1 MKGGQAQM
9 RNNISFNVGTLILI
23 KKADQ
28 EFNFFDSIFGSLKG
42 KAKHFIE
49 SVKTFVNNRLDK
61 CVSLSQITQS
71 YQREWFECLGF
82 KEIPKERTLY
92 RDLERIGEKYCFV
105 VEKYQQLLKQKNLI
119 DNKQFIDF
127 SSAYFEGNKAEL
139 GARGYSRD
147 HEPGKKQITFGIETG
162 INGVPTGLTIQK
174 GNVQDKKHMK
184 FMLKLADKVLDKG
197 SLLIFDCGGNTE
209 ENKENII
216 ESEFNYLTLKPRH
229 RETYKK
235 YIEIYKKSQKEI
247 IYVNGIKYKC
257 AKLKDENV
265 KYIFHSKNLY
275 KKLRRNRNK
284 KFQKALLKGDKILAK
299 INKGKPIEEHISRR
313 GNIIL
318 KGEVQTS
325 ISKITNPYITNLEG
339 FFILESSVGDES
351 YKILKL
357 YKNKDLAEKLIRNM
371 KEGTE
376 LRPIN
381 HITKEAII
389 GYLVVVFLANCLI
402 QLTHFLN
409 KDNVDKNLKLLKKKI
424 NSLTVTVIYDKSV
437 FKFSVLSNITDEIRE
452 ILGDSLKEFGE
463 KPPDWI

>member
-1 MKGGQAQM
+1 M

-23 KKADQ
+23 KKADR
-28 EFNFFDSIFGSLKG
+28 EFNFFDSLFSGLKG
-42 KAKHFIE
+42 KTKHLIE
-49 SVKTFVNNRLDK
+49 SVKAFVNNRLDK
-61 CVSLSQITQS
+61 CVSLSQIIEN
-71 YQREWFECLGF
+71 YPLEWFECLGL
-82 KEIPKERTLY
+82 KEAPKERTLY
-92 RDLERIGEKYCFV
+92 RDLERIGKKYCFI

-139 GARGYSRD
+139 GELGYSR
-147 HEPGKKQITFGIETG
+147 ENQPGKKQITFGIETG

-174 GNVQDKKHMK
+174 GNVQDKKHMR
-184 FMLKLADKVLDKG
+184 FMLKISGKILEKG

-209 ENKENII
+209 CNKEKII
-216 ESEFNYLTLKPRH
+216 ELGFNYLTLKPRH
-229 RETYKK
+229 KETYKK
-235 YIEIYKKSQKEI
+235 YIQIYKESSKEV

-257 AKLKDENV
+257 VKVKDENV

-275 KKLRRNRNK
+275 KKIRKNRSK
-284 KFQKALLKGDKILAK
+284 KFQKALEKGDKILSK
-299 INKGKPIEEHISRR
+299 INKGKPIGEHISRR
-313 GNIIL
+313 GNIIM

-325 ISKITNPYITNLEG
+325 LSEIVNPFITGLEG
-339 FFILESSVGDES
+339 FFILESSVDDEP

-389 GYLVVVFLANCLI
+389 GYLIIVFLTNCLI

-409 KDNVDKNLKLLKKKI
+409 KDNVDKNLKLLKKKL
-424 NSLTVTVIYDKSV
+424 NSLTLTVIYDKSV
-437 FKFSVLSNITDEIRE
+437 FKFSVLSNVTAEIKG
-452 ILGDSLKEFGE
+452 ILGDSLKNFTE
-463 KPPDWI
+463 KPPDWIKN

>member
-1 MKGGQAQM
+1 M
-9 RNNISFNVGTLILI
+9 RNNISFNVGTLILT
-23 KKADQ
+23 KKIDE

-42 KAKHFIE
+42 KTKHLIK

-71 YQREWFECLGF
+71 YQQEWFECLGF

-92 RDLERIGEKYCFV
+92 RDLERIGMKYCFV

-139 GARGYSRD
+139 GELGYSRD
-147 HEPGKKQITFGIETG
+147 SQPGKKQITFGIETG
-162 INGVPTGLTIQK
+162 MNGISTGLTIQK
-174 GNVQDKKHMK
+174 GNVQDKKHMN
-184 FMLKLADKVLDKG
+184 FMLKIAGKVLDKG

-209 ENKENII
+209 DNKGKII
-216 ESEFNYLTLKPRH
+216 ELEFNYLTLKPRH
-229 RETYKK
+229 KETYKK
-235 YIEIYKKSQKEI
+235 YIQIYKKSSKEV
-247 IYVNGIKYKC
+247 IYINGIKYKC
-257 AKLKDENV
+257 VKVKDENA

-275 KKLRRNRNK
+275 KKLRKNRSK
-284 KFQKALLKGDKILAK
+284 KFQRALKKGDKILSR
-299 INKGKPIEEHISRR
+299 INKGKPVGEHISRR

-325 ISKITNPYITNLEG
+325 LSEIVNPYITNLEG
-339 FFILESSVGDES
+339 FFILESSVYDEP

-389 GYLVVVFLANCLI
+389 GYLVIVFLANCLI

-409 KDNVDKNLKLLKKKI
+409 NDNVDKNLKLLKKKI
-424 NSLTVTVIYDKSV
+424 NSLTLTVIYDKSV
-437 FKFSVLSNITDEIRE
+437 FKFGVLSNITDEIRKM
-452 ILGDSLKEFGE
+452 LGDSLKKFSE